1 MCDWIIVDHDLS
13 ALSIIRNLYA
23 MMDNIGL
30 CNVA

>member
-1 MCDWIIVDHDLS
+1 LDIVDHDLS
-13 ALSIIRNLYA
+13 ALGIICNLYA